1 MNKPRDRVV
10 ITAMGAN
17 RPGVLAGITR
27 VLAESNVNI
36 DDVSQKIMQE
46 FFALIMVTDFSAA
59 NGSFEEI
66 QTRLQKLADELK
78 VKVFVQHESVFTF
91 MHRL

>member
-27 VLAESNVNI
+27 VLAEANVNI

-46 FFALIMVTDFSAA
+46 FFALIMVTDFSGA
-59 NGSFEEI
+59 NGSFEDI
-66 QTRLQKLADELK
+66 QGRLQKLADELK

>member
-1 MNKPRDRVV
+1 MNKPRERVV

-27 VLAESNVNI
+27 ILADANVNV

-46 FFALIMVTDFSAA
+46 FFALMMVTDFSGA
-59 NGSFEEI
+59 NCTFEDF
-66 QTRLQKLADELK
+66 QGRLQKLADEMK
-78 VKVFVQHESVFTF
+78 VKIISQHESVFTF